1 MEPLRTE
8 RALGVGSAKLKSR
21 YKRAPNQTT
30 LGEERNPA
38 SGNILPKGCDIDKWH
53 LCRTVFVVVVFYIKI
68 YPFFMVNH
76 WTHTLGDLHSTGE
89 TIVWRD
95 PGGS

>member
-38 SGNILPKGCDIDKWH
+38 SGNILPKGCDIDKWR
-53 LCRTVFVVVVFYIKI
+53 LCRTVLVVAVFYIKI
-68 YPFFMVNH
+68 YPFFFYGESLD
-76 WTHTLGDLHSTGE
+76 THPRGSSLH
-89 TIVWRD
+89 R
-95 PGGS
+95 

>member
-30 LGEERNPA
+30 LGEERDPA
-38 SGNILPKGCDIDKWH
+38 SGNILPKGCDIDKWR
-53 LCRTVFVVVVFYIKI
+53 LCRTVLVVVVYIKI
-68 YPFFMVNH
+68 YPFF
-76 WTHTLGDLHSTGE
+76 
-89 TIVWRD
+89 IFF
-95 PGGS
+95 